1 MKKNNGLKRCVLLAL
16 CPFLFSACGIDSDPS
31 LGEERLPV
39 NVIFNHKAEV
49 TQLSY
54 SAQQQY
60 LLFYKIYISGLNE
73 TGTITPDKMSAI
85 NTTLAADYNALLPY
99 TPEST
104 ATRPLPLFSINTFSS
119 RKFYS
124 LYIGQNEFVSDPDMI
139 TLDFSG
145 VFADPDIQFDGTK
158 PYIIYDN
165 DPSSAVYLRRSNG
178 GGTFSPLPENR
189 YFVNTDD
196 LNNAANITTSVN
208 ADVANTSQTDIT
220 QRYAYCAMY
229 ILKRGMNPTTL
240 VPIYGN
246 PVFLT
251 VFRLPEP

>member
-1 MKKNNGLKRCVLLAL
+1 MRRVLLVL
-16 CPFLFSACGIDSDPS
+16 LPFLFAACGIDSDPS

-39 NVIFNHKAEV
+39 SVVFNSKAEV
-49 TQLSY
+49 RELTY

-60 LLFYKIYISGLNE
+60 VLFYKIYISGLNE
-73 TGTITPDKMSAI
+73 TGTITSDKMSAI

-124 LYIGQNEFVSDPDMI
+124 LYIGQNEFVADPDMI

-145 VFADPDIQFDGTK
+145 IFADLEIQFDGSK

-165 DPSSAVYLRRSNG
+165 DPTDTRYLRRSNG
-178 GGTFSPLPENR
+178 GGSFSPLPEDR
-189 YFVNTDD
+189 YFVNTTD
-196 LNNAANITTSVN
+196 LNSAANITASIN
-208 ADVANTSQTDIT
+208 ADVANTSQTDIE

-229 ILKRGMNPTTL
+229 IIKQGMNPTTL

-246 PVFLT
+246 PVFIT
-251 VFRLPEP
+251 VFRLPEPQ